1 MKLYL
6 DDIRNVG
13 DEGMYEGSEIE
24 DWTVVRTVKEFN
36 ELLLTMK
43 VREVSLDHDLGQV
56 PGTMIDLPNGYD
68 AICQIEHLVRIGCI
82 GCPNIHIHTANPS
95 ARKKMELARIAIYR
109 WRDNGPEEDPL
120 KEVIM

>member
-6 DDIRNVG
+6 DDIREPG
-13 DEGMYEGSEIE
+13 WEGMYEGPEID
-24 DWTVVRTVKEFN
+24 DWTVVRTVAEFN
-36 ELLLTMK
+36 KLLLTMK
-43 VREVSLDHDLGQV
+43 VREVSLDHDMGTI
-56 PGTMIDLPNGYD
+56 PGTMTEAPNGYA
-68 AICQIEHLVRIGCI
+68 AICEIERLVRIGCI
-82 GCPNIHIHTANPS
+82 RCPNIHIHTANPS